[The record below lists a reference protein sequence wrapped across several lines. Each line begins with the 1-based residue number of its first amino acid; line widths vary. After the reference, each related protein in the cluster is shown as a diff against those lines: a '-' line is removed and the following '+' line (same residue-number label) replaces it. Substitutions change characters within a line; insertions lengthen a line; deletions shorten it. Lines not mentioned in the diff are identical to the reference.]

1 MSDARPI
8 GVLDSGIGGIT
19 ALKALRAALP
29 HEDLV

>member
-19 ALKALRAALP
+19 VLKALSAALHP
-29 HEDLV
+29 DDLS